1 MPDNNS
7 ANEGLP
13 PPRSSSID
21 PRGSLSHF
29 GAEVWRVKWMI
40 AFAITITYLRASGSF
55 ESSPALLLFYKPA
68 LAAIGFI
75 TAHVGYQ
82 QAFPYI
88 DQNALLQRSVGAAEP
103 DERDRVAL
111 LFVGASILRGL
122 IYAAFILGVTLGL

>member
-1 MPDNNS
+1 MPNDTS
-7 ANEGLP
+7 ANEAP
-13 PPRSSSID
+13 PPPSSSD
-21 PRGSLSHF
+21 APPSSLSHF

-40 AFAITITYLRASGSF
+40 AFAVTIIYLRASGSF

-88 DQNALLQRSVGAAEP
+88 DQQALLHKSFGAA
-103 DERDRVAL
+103 DHHDRERAAL